1 MADNALLAI
10 IEVQEASRR
19 KPMHEVLF
27 WIALQKH
34 IAISSANTQDTCQ
47 SVEKFN

>member
-19 KPMHEVLF
+19 KPMSEVLF
-27 WIALQKH
+27 RIALQRVH
-34 IAISSANTQDTCQ
+34 ATTICYL
-47 SVEKFN
+47 